1 MAHNLKNPDYYDDND
16 FLIKQ
21 IAKESPLFNSY
32 IQEALKDTDSDYP
45 TTQIWLGTL
54 QLGKDKAATQINL
67 TITQEAKHFI
77 DENG

>member
-1 MAHNLKNPDYYDDND
+1 MAHNLKHPDYYDDD

-32 IQEALKDTDSDYP
+32 IQAALKETDSEYP
-45 TTQIWLGTL
+45 TNQIWLGTL
-54 QLGKDKAATQINL
+54 QLGKDKVATQINL
-67 TITQEAKHFI
+67 TVTQEGKHFI

>member
-1 MAHNLKNPDYYDDND
+1 MAHNLKHPDYYDDND

-32 IQEALKDTDSDYP
+32 IQQALQDVDEEYP
-45 TTQIWLGTL
+45 TNQIWLGTL
-54 QLGKDKAATQINL
+54 QLGKDKVETQINL

-77 DENG
+77 DET

>member
-1 MAHNLKNPDYYDDND
+1 MAHNLKNTEYDDD

-32 IQEALKDTDSDYP
+32 IQQALTETDSECP
-45 TTQIWLGTL
+45 TNQLWLGTL
-54 QLGKDKAATQINL
+54 QLGKNKVATQVNL

>member
-1 MAHNLKNPDYYDDND
+1 MAISLNNNKYEDS

-32 IQEALKDTDSDYP
+32 IQQALKDTDRDYP
-45 TTQIWLGTL
+45 TNQIWLGTL
-54 QLGKDKAATQINL
+54 QLGKNKVVTQINL
-67 TITQEAKHFI
+67 TITQEAEHFI

>member
-1 MAHNLKNPDYYDDND
+1 MANSLSNTGYEES

-32 IQEALKDTDSDYP
+32 IQQALKDTDRDYP
-45 TTQIWLGTL
+45 TNQIWLGTL
-54 QLGKDKAATQINL
+54 QLGKNKVVTQINL